1 MVDKLKSLYP
11 TALFHFTKK
20 IESLESILTCKYF
33 EVSYAK
39 EIIFSSK
46 SRFVMGIPMV
56 SFCDIRLSQL
66 NEHTIKYGSFGLGM
80 HKSWGERMGL
90 NPVLYMSKQCSLFKK
105 YNDRMLGLSQSV
117 GKFVN
122 EEGKSHPDFLR
133 KVKNYRETANPVRY
147 MKNHQGTLNRVGKK
161 PISNYRFADENEWRY
176 VPGVMETEHFV
187 VSVPSEKRTRRDHK
201 HWKSKFNDELKNKK
215 LRLPFNIN
223 DIKYIIVEGEEEL
236 DLVISILKKSFP
248 EGEVDKLISR
258 LFCSKQ
264 IYDDL

>member
-1 MVDKLKSLYP
+1 
-11 TALFHFTKK
+11 
-20 IESLESILTCKYF
+20 
-33 EVSYAK
+33 
-39 EIIFSSK
+39 
-46 SRFVMGIPMV
+46 
-56 SFCDIRLSQL
+56 
-66 NEHTIKYGSFGLGM
+66 
-80 HKSWGERMGL
+80 
-90 NPVLYMSKQCSLFKK
+90 
-105 YNDRMLGLSQSV
+105 
-117 GKFVN
+117 
-122 EEGKSHPDFLR
+122 
-133 KVKNYRETANPVRY
+133 
-147 MKNHQGTLNRVGKK
+147 
-161 PISNYRFADENEWRY
+161 
-176 VPGVMETEHFV
+176 METEHFV